1 MMNREWPCLVWGTV
15 KLGRTTQLRTPLHTL
30 PTDAE
35 AEQLVH
41 QMMALG
47 IHAFDTAPAYGCSE
61 LRLRSASDQHIAIST
76 KVGES
81 HEDGMS
87 QFDFSAEGVKQSL
100 TRSKERLQREQLEL
114 VYLHASDND
123 LEVLEHTEAWSTL
136 LQAKDAGVI
145 SHLGLS
151 GKSPAAAR
159 WALDHHA
166 DALMVPWN
174 QQDQSHT
181 EILDEAA
188 AREVKI
194 FVKKGLNSGQLSAAA
209 SLQWMLEDSRIHEV
223 VVGSLNLEHMR
234 ENLEV
239 AKTIRPNQC

>member
-15 KLGRTTQLRTPLHTL
+15 KLGRTTQLRTPPHTL

-35 AEQLVH
+35 AEQLVR
-41 QMMALG
+41 QMIDLG

-87 QFDFSAEGVKQSL
+87 QFDFSAEGVKKSL
-100 TRSKERLQREQLEL
+100 ARSKERLQREQLEL

-136 LQAKDAGVI
+136 LQAKDAGFI
-145 SHLGLS
+145 SDLGLS

-174 QQDQSHT
+174 QQDQSHK

-194 FVKKGLNSGQLSAAA
+194 FVKKGLNSGQLSAAE
-209 SLQWMLEDSRIHEV
+209 SLQWMLEDARIHSV
-223 VVGSLNLEHMR
+223 VVGSLSLEHMR

-239 AKTIRPNQC
+239 AKAIRPNQC

>member
-1 MMNREWPCLVWGTV
+1 MNREWPCLVWGTV
-15 KLGRTTQLRTPLHTL
+15 KLGRTTQLRTPPHTL

-35 AEQLVH
+35 AEQLVR
-41 QMMALG
+41 QMIDLG

-87 QFDFSAEGVKQSL
+87 QFDFSAEGVKKSL
-100 TRSKERLQREQLEL
+100 ARSKERLQREQLEL

-136 LQAKDAGVI
+136 LQAKDAGFI
-145 SHLGLS
+145 SDLGLS

-174 QQDQSHT
+174 QQDQSHK

-194 FVKKGLNSGQLSAAA
+194 FVKKGLNSGQLSAAE
-209 SLQWMLEDSRIHEV
+209 SLQWMLEDARIHSV
-223 VVGSLNLEHMR
+223 VVGSLSLEHMR

-239 AKTIRPNQC
+239 AKAIRPNQC

>member
-35 AEQLVH
+35 AGLLVR
-41 QMMALG
+41 QMIALG

-61 LRLRSASDQHIAIST
+61 LRLGSASDRHISIST
-76 KVGES
+76 KVGEI
-81 HEDGMS
+81 HEDGVS
-87 QFDFSAEGVKQSL
+87 HFDFSAEGVKQSL
-100 TRSKERLQREQLEL
+100 ARSKERLQREQLEL
-114 VYLHASDND
+114 VYLHAPDND
-123 LEVLEHTEAWSTL
+123 LEVLEHTEAWGTL
-136 LQAKDAGVI
+136 LQAKDDGVI
-145 SHLGLS
+145 SHVGLS
-151 GKSPAAAR
+151 GKSPAAAK

-181 EILDEAA
+181 EILDEAVD
-188 AREVKI
+188 RKVRV

-209 SLQWMLEDSRIHEV
+209 SLRWMLEDPRIHAV
-223 VVGSLNLEHMR
+223 VVGSLSLEHML

-239 AKTIRPNQC
+239 AKAIRPNQC

>member
-15 KLGRTTQLRTPLHTL
+15 KLGRTTQLRTPPHTL
-30 PTDAE
+30 PTDTE
-35 AEQLVH
+35 AEQLVR

-61 LRLRSASDQHIAIST
+61 HRLGSASDQHISIST
-76 KVGES
+76 KVGET
-81 HEDGMS
+81 HEDGIS

-100 TRSKERLQREQLEL
+100 ARSKERLQREQLEL

-123 LEVLEHTEAWSTL
+123 LEVLEHTDAWSTL

-159 WALDHHA
+159 WALD
-166 DALMVPWN
+166 
-174 QQDQSHT
+174 
-181 EILDEAA
+181 
-188 AREVKI
+188 
-194 FVKKGLNSGQLSAAA
+194 LS
-209 SLQWMLEDSRIHEV
+209 LIH
-223 VVGSLNLEHMR
+223 
-234 ENLEV
+234 
-239 AKTIRPNQC
+239 I

>member
-1 MMNREWPCLVWGTV
+1 MNREWPCLVWGTV

-30 PTDAE
+30 PSDAE
-35 AEQLVH
+35 AEHLVR
-41 QMMALG
+41 QMVALG

-61 LRLRSASDQHIAIST
+61 LRLGSASDQHISIST
-76 KVGES
+76 KVGETHGDGKS
-81 HEDGMS
+81 H
-87 QFDFSAEGVKQSL
+87 FDFSARGVKQSL
-100 TRSKERLQREQLEL
+100 ARSKERLQREQLEL
-114 VYLHASDND
+114 VYLHAPNND
-123 LEVLEHTEAWSTL
+123 LEILEHTDAWDTL
-136 LQAKDAGVI
+136 LQAKDDGVI
-145 SHLGLS
+145 SQVGLS

-181 EILDEAA
+181 EILDEAVD
-188 AREVKI
+188 RKVRV

-209 SLQWMLEDSRIHEV
+209 SLQWMLEDPRIHAV

-239 AKTIRPNQC
+239 AKAIRPNQC

>member
-1 MMNREWPCLVWGTV
+1 MNREWPCLVWGTV

-30 PTDAE
+30 PSDAE
-35 AEQLVH
+35 AEHLVR
-41 QMMALG
+41 QMVALG

-61 LRLRSASDQHIAIST
+61 LRLGSASDQQIFIST
-76 KVGES
+76 KVGET
-81 HEDGMS
+81 HEDEKS
-87 QFDFSAEGVKQSL
+87 HFDFSAEGVKQSL
-100 TRSKERLQREQLEL
+100 ARSKKRLQREQLEL

-123 LEVLEHTEAWSTL
+123 LEILEHTDAWGTL
-136 LQAKDAGVI
+136 LQAKDDGVI
-145 SHLGLS
+145 SHVGLS
-151 GKSPAAAR
+151 GKSPAAAK

-181 EILDEAA
+181 EILDEAVD
-188 AREVKI
+188 RKVRV

-209 SLQWMLEDSRIHEV
+209 SLQWILEDPRIHAV
-223 VVGSLNLEHMR
+223 VVGSLSLDHMR

-239 AKTIRPNQC
+239 AKATRPNQC